1 MIDVTSTIT
10 NIIIYS
16 IAQRGN
22 LLDSFVIPYAAL
34 IGALYRL
41 IGVDFGMDALY
52 IYIDDIDLTK
62 TIAAYFVQT
71 LVETFEKDYENCKDS
86 IARGED
92 LTEEGAVGAK
102 ETKNLLTLAIELY
115 NFQVIAC
122 VLVYDIIRVLITGLN
137 EYDVELLMKIV
148 TCKCSKRW

>member
-1 MIDVTSTIT
+1 MVWK
-10 NIIIYS
+10 
-16 IAQRGN
+16 
-22 LLDSFVIPYAAL
+22 LDTYVN
-34 IGALYRL
+34 
-41 IGVDFGMDALY
+41 V
-52 IYIDDIDLTK
+52 IDLTK
-62 TIAAYFVQT
+62 MIAAYFVQT
-71 LVETFEKDYENCKDS
+71 LIETFEKDYQNCKDS

-122 VLVYDIIRVLITGLN
+122 VLVYDIIRILIEGLN

-148 TCKCSKRW
+148 TCESLKKNCGCG